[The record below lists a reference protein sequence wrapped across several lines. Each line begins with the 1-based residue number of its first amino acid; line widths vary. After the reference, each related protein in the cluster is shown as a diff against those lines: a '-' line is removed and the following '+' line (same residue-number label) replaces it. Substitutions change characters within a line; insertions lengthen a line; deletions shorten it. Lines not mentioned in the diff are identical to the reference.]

1 VLAPGVPL
9 TVKPHRVVELARLT
23 GTPILGDVELFA
35 RALAN
40 KHPASRGKVIAITG
54 TNGKS
59 TTTAL
64 IGHILRCCG
73 CDAQVG
79 GNIGRPVLDLDPPH
93 PGAVYVLELSSFQLD
108 LTDTLAPSVSVLL
121 NVSPDHLDRHGDMD
135 AYVAAKMRVF
145 AKQTSSDHAIICV
158 DDAYGQRIATDLR
171 GAPDGPAL
179 TAVSAGRALGRGVHA
194 VGGVLFDA
202 TDGRAV
208 EAVDLR
214 RAPALLGRHNWQNAA
229 AGYAA
234 ARLLGQEPAEIA
246 KAIYS
251 FPGLPHRMEEVGRVG
266 SVRFINDSKATNAG
280 STRQALASFENSFWI
295 AGGRA
300 KGGAFEELTPLMP
313 RVAKAYLIGESA
325 ETLAAQLKGRVI
337 AEICR
342 DLKTAVAHASADAAK
357 STRADPVVLLSPSCA
372 SFDQFDNYEHRGESF
387 REYVHALPGAA
398 ISGEAA

>member
-1 VLAPGVPL
+1 VLFRSASKRNRLL
-9 TVKPHRVVELARLT
+9 TSRSLT
-23 GTPILGDVELFA
+23 LGSGNPWWRGAKAWFPE
-35 RALAN
+35 
-40 KHPASRGKVIAITG
+40 RGKTYTI
-54 TNGKS
+54 
-59 TTTAL
+59 
-64 IGHILRCCG
+64 HR
-73 CDAQVG
+73 
-79 GNIGRPVLDLDPPH
+79 
-93 PGAVYVLELSSFQLD
+93 
-108 LTDTLAPSVSVLL
+108 TDT
-121 NVSPDHLDRHGDMD
+121 DRITMD
-135 AYVAAKMRVF
+135 F
-145 AKQTSSDHAIICV
+145 
-158 DDAYGQRIATDLR
+158 
-171 GAPDGPAL
+171 
-179 TAVSAGRALGRGVHA
+179 
-194 VGGVLFDA
+194 
-202 TDGRAV
+202 V